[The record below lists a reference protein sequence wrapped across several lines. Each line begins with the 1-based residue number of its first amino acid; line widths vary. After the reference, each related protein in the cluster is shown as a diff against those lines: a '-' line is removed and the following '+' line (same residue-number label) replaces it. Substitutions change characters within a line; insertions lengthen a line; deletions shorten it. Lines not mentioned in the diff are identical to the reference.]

1 MTEVSVM
8 EEDVEHIL
16 VFEDEG
22 LDLIHR
28 NFSPTT
34 INWIFYGVTIGSIF
48 VVNSLVLLI
57 LNLKASWPSA
67 MTFH

>member
-57 LNLKASWPSA
+57 LNLKAS
-67 MTFH
+67 